1 MYFLLANIQRAVGW
15 WGLGYVRTHH
25 TRKSER
31 RATGHIRHLYSVV
44 ISYSYNHNFVEKGE
58 HTLQSIAISLLPS
71 SQCRGFL
78 PHAAWMLLKAFLS
91 RTSSSRLCHC
101 RRYSFTETPVSLL
114 SSGLVESANFSMFCF
129 HSSPRSRPHDP
140 RGIDTSFDDTSIK
153 PTVFK
158 RSAKCRAI
166 LGSICLFSR
175 AASITNVYR

>member
-1 MYFLLANIQRAVGW
+1 MCALILVRARELLGILDIYSV
-15 WGLGYVRTHH
+15 
-25 TRKSER
+25 
-31 RATGHIRHLYSVV
+31 IILYS
-44 ISYSYNHNFVEKGE
+44 YYHNFVEKGE
-58 HTLQSIAISLLPS
+58 HTLQSIAISLSS

-91 RTSSSRLCHC
+91 RTSSIRLCHC
-101 RRYSFTETPVSLL
+101 RRYSLTETPASLL

-140 RGIDTSFDDTSIK
+140 RGIDTSLDDTSIK
-153 PTVFK
+153 PTVFR

-175 AASITNVYR
+175 VASITNVCSR